1 MSKENEDIKKELEEL
16 EKLIDKVKQQNEEE
30 KKKQKKQ
37 SNNTVVRINLSSVYS
52 SNFWINMFISFLV
65 NLIVIFSV
73 LKLFYFADVSN
84 DLFIIYAVGIFT
96 VIEEFYRQY
105 LLTKQVKVVLYTS
118 GLIFSFI
125 NILIFY
131 GIDLFVFPDQ
141 FSFVNYLYPIA
152 FTIMFQVLRTII
164 KTIYIRLNH
173 SIALRKMK
181 RK

>member
-1 MSKENEDIKKELEEL
+1 
-16 EKLIDKVKQQNEEE
+16 
-30 KKKQKKQ
+30 
-37 SNNTVVRINLSSVYS
+37 
-52 SNFWINMFISFLV
+52 
-65 NLIVIFSV
+65 
-73 LKLFYFADVSN
+73 
-84 DLFIIYAVGIFT
+84 
-96 VIEEFYRQY
+96 
-105 LLTKQVKVVLYTS
+105 
-118 GLIFSFI
+118 FI